1 MVNGGGRAKE
11 WGWEIGGDLGM
22 YPFPYKG
29 MYPFP
34 YKGIYPFPY
43 KGMYPFP
50 YKGWYPCPYNNTYP
64 CPNLT
69 PYTGC
74 GKTPYIGCGNTHGMG
89 CGKTPYIGCG
99 NTHGMGCGNT
109 TYMGFIYTIVQGM
122 PRSFFSFS
130 FRGFYDC
137 FFKSWLSFMA
147 QKLGPHI
154 VQYSPSVCLPSLKYS
169 SARSGSRERWNWSRQ
184 RNS

>member
-11 WGWEIGGDLGM
+11 RGWEIGGDLGM

-29 MYPFP
+29 
-34 YKGIYPFPY
+34 IYPS
-43 KGMYPFP
+43 P

-69 PYTGC
+69 PYT
-74 GKTPYIGCGNTHGMG
+74 
-89 CGKTPYIGCG
+89 
-99 NTHGMGCGNT
+99 GCGNT

>member
-29 MYPFP
+29 IYPSPYKSMYPS
-34 YKGIYPFPY
+34 
-43 KGMYPFP
+43 P

-74 GKTPYIGCGNTHGMG
+74 GKTPYIGCGNTYGMG
-89 CGKTPYIGCG
+89 CGKTPY
-99 NTHGMGCGNT
+99 MGCAR
-109 TYMGFIYTIVQGM
+109 TIVQGM
-122 PRSFFSFS
+122 PRSFLSSSFH
-130 FRGFYDC
+130 GFHDC

>member
-1 MVNGGGRAKE
+1 MVNGGGRGKE

-22 YPFPYKG
+22 YPI
-29 MYPFP
+29 P

-43 KGMYPFP
+43 KSMYPSP
-50 YKGWYPCPYNNTYP
+50 YKEWYPSHYKGWYPCPYNNTYP

-74 GKTPYIGCGNTHGMG
+74 GKTPYMG
-89 CGKTPYIGCG
+89 CAR
-99 NTHGMGCGNT
+99 
-109 TYMGFIYTIVQGM
+109 TIVQGM
-122 PRSFFSFS
+122 PRSFLSSSFH
-130 FRGFYDC
+130 GFHDC
-137 FFKSWLSFMA
+137 FFKSWLNFMA

>member
-1 MVNGGGRAKE
+1 MVNGGGRGKE

-22 YPFPYKG
+22 YPISYKG

-43 KGMYPFP
+43 KSMYPFP
-50 YKGWYPCPYNNTYP
+50 YKGMYPSPYKEWYPPHYRGWYP
-64 CPNLT
+64 ILNP
-69 PYTGC
+69 
-74 GKTPYIGCGNTHGMG
+74 
-89 CGKTPYIGCG
+89 
-99 NTHGMGCGNT
+99 
-109 TYMGFIYTIVQGM
+109 
-122 PRSFFSFS
+122 SFFPLS